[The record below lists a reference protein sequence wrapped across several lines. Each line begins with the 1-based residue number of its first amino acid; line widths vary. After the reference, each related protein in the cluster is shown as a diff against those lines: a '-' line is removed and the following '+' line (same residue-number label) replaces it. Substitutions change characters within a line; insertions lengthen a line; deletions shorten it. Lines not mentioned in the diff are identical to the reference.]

1 MRSELP
7 PAARSPLPPTWGDF
21 GGSWE
26 VSGGESRRCFLPRA
40 AGWLPARL
48 GGVAEERDCSLLAVG
63 HKTQLER
70 AVPLFWGLGD
80 LPQAPSPVPWA
91 RAEPSHQLG
100 CAQTG
105 AVQQNL
111 TRGGVRPSAE
121 LFFPCLVLCICPHPF
136 AAPHPELLSPSQWS
150 RGQERAAAALPLQP
164 WGLGAFFTLSF
175 SPGFPPHVRVWA
187 PAGVVDLGETN
198 KSVPG
203 PAVSGACFR

>member
-1 MRSELP
+1 MSSEPP
-7 PAARSPLPPTWGDF
+7 PAARSPLSPSWGDF

-48 GGVAEERDCSLLAVG
+48 GGVAEERDCSLPAVG
-63 HKTQLER
+63 HKTQPER

-91 RAEPSHQLG
+91 RAEPSPQLG

-121 LFFPCLVLCICPHPF
+121 LFSPCLVLHTCPHPF
-136 AAPHPELLSPSQWS
+136 PAPHPEPVKAVLRAGEGCSCSPSAPS
-150 RGQERAAAALPLQP
+150 AALGAWSLLHAFIFPWVP
-164 WGLGAFFTLSF
+164 SPRWGLGSCR
-175 SPGFPPHVRVWA
+175 G
-187 PAGVVDLGETN
+187 GGLGRDE
-198 KSVPG
+198 
-203 PAVSGACFR
+203 